1 MQGDFAVNINDVM
14 TKQVECLQGNE
25 TVHNAALKMREVD
38 TGVLPV
44 TAADGKIQGI
54 LTDRDIVTRTIAEG
68 ADPSQ
73 MSVAEAMSTDPV
85 TCRPDCSVDQA
96 LELMRDNQIR
106 RLVITDSEN
115 GNVVGI
121 VSLGDIAV
129 RTDEAELVSAATE
142 GVCQPS

>member
-1 MQGDFAVNINDVM
+1 MNINDVM

>member
-1 MQGDFAVNINDVM
+1 MNISDVM
-14 TKQVECLQGNE
+14 TRQVECLQGNE
-25 TVHNAALKMREVD
+25 TVHNAAMKMREVD

-44 TAADGKIQGI
+44 TSADGKIQGI
-54 LTDRDIVTRTIAEG
+54 LTDRDIVTRTIAKG
-68 ADPSQ
+68 ADPSR
-73 MSVAEAMSTDPV
+73 MSVAEAMSADPV

-96 LELMRDNQIR
+96 VKLMRDNKIR
-106 RLVITDSEN
+106 RLVVTNSEN

-129 RTDEAELVSAATE
+129 RADEAELVSAATE